1 MGEPTLFCK
10 DMWHEG
16 FGRIAVVP
24 SVNVGY
30 NDEESMK
37 GKQIHGRTGEWVER
51 EKEMRTEEDRD
62 ALIKW
67 ESEPPSMIKCVP
79 AYKRPEW
86 VPWNQGLEKK
96 GI

>member
-30 NDEESMK
+30 DDEESMK
-37 GKQIHGRTGEWVER
+37 GKQMHGRTGE
-51 EKEMRTEEDRD
+51 
-62 ALIKW
+62 
-67 ESEPPSMIKCVP
+67 
-79 AYKRPEW
+79 
-86 VPWNQGLEKK
+86 
-96 GI
+96 